1 VGVFRDVFHY
11 IAVHLE
17 QIAGSAADIDLAM
30 RWGFG
35 WNSGPFEDWQAAGW
49 KQVAEWV
56 KEDIEAGK
64 ALSNA
69 PLPAWVL
76 NGAVAENGGVHGAQ
90 GSWSPASASSRAEL
104 PVYQRQVFRAALKG
118 TDSPIRAVPAKRSR
132 RTMVRASGPLMP
144 TMCS

>member
-17 QIAGSAADIDLAM
+17 QIAGSAADIDLAI

-90 GSWSPASASSRAEL
+90 GSWSPASAFVRAEL
-104 PVYQRQVFRAALKG
+104 PVYSARC
-118 TDSPIRAVPAKRSR
+118 SVPR
-132 RTMVRASGPLMP
+132 
-144 TMCS
+144 